1 MTALPTLKQL
11 RHLVLL
17 ADHGHFGRA
26 ARAGHLTQSSL
37 SASIKE
43 LETLLQA
50 NLVERTKRRVALTPL
65 GIETVARARRVLRE
79 TEELALAAQAG
90 REPLTGTIRLGVI
103 PTIGP
108 YLLPPVLPALR
119 RAWPKLK
126 LYLREDQTERLL
138 EQLRASTLDVLL
150 VALPYDCGPVET
162 EILFDDG
169 FVAALPHDHHLGAD
183 PPVAPES
190 LEGETL
196 LLLQDGHCLRDHAL
210 SACGLPPLRHPDEF
224 EATSLTTL
232 VQMVDNG
239 LGLTLL
245 PQLALDAGILRGTRL
260 QAQPVAGSP
269 ARQVGLVWRYGTVRG
284 EEFRLLGR
292 EIRRLG
298 ERRRG
303 GTASGE
309 TSPRER

>member
-26 ARAGHLTQSSL
+26 AQAAHVTQSTL

-43 LETLLQA
+43 LENLLQA
-50 NLVERTKRRVALTPL
+50 NLVERSKRRVALTPL
-65 GIETVARARRVLRE
+65 GNETVARARRVLRE
-79 TEELALAAQAG
+79 AEELALAAQAG

-126 LYLREDQTERLL
+126 LYLREDLTDRLL
-138 EQLRASTLDVLL
+138 EQLRAGTLDVLL
-150 VALPYDCGPVET
+150 VALPYDCGPVEA
-162 EILFDDG
+162 ELLFDDG
-169 FVAALPHDHHLGAD
+169 FVAALPRDHPLARNAALD
-183 PPVAPES
+183 PEALES
-190 LEGETL
+190 ETL
-196 LLLQDGHCLRDHAL
+196 LLLRDGHCLREHAL
-210 SACGLPPLRHPDEF
+210 SACGLPPVRHPDEF
-224 EATSLTTL
+224 EATSLPTL

-260 QAQPVAGSP
+260 VAQPLAGRP

-292 EIRRLG
+292 EIRRLWRQRK
-298 ERRRG
+298 ERRRD
-303 GTASGE
+303 
-309 TSPRER
+309 